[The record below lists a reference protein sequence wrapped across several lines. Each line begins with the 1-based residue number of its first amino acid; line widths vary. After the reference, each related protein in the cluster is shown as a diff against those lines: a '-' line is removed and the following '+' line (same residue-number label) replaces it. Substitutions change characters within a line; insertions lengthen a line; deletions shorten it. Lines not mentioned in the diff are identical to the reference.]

1 MQTKFPAS
9 SVMLSLLFLGVAG
22 CGGGGSSGGGG
33 GGGGDV
39 TGLEIAEQMSLVTA
53 SESSSPSAL
62 SRLVKFAAP
71 TAGDFITD
79 EPEIYVFDES
89 MQVLDLINEILCS
102 VDQTRYAEMVN
113 QGDYIAMI
121 DTSLCGRR
129 EDRASDASNESSA
142 ESQDFEE
149 WIVNSSREDDA
160 SPQIV
165 QFWVP
170 GDGMEEG
177 FEEIRCQIT
186 ITEGKSAENPFGI
199 FSADF
204 AGYLSG
210 TRTMIGNLSS
220 VQNEDGLI
228 EFEMFIDGGSFFE
241 EATHAILSADGTS
254 GQAYAFRAGSF
265 GMDSF
270 EETVNV
276 AFNETH
282 YLSDFGDR
290 TQCLDRLNFR
300 NNVWEYNL
308 YAADGSRVSHN
319 SGIPI
324 RVGEEHGW
332 AGYYGI
338 WLPDEIP
345 LTSGMTVTGEDGGA
359 DYTVFV
365 GAGRLMKRTREEL
378 TLGDFVGV
386 PVTMWIPETGESQI
400 VEWDGTNLVKTGLSV
415 CNEEGCTVT
424 DTADEVIVPEPFQ
437 WFGAWWEG
445 AGNLDFIADENG
457 NLSNATPVPLFVE
470 SFVTPDDP
478 LLSEGPVTLKC
489 YYECPRTNLTQA
501 DVDAGNLNYPN
512 IEDPEA
518 EPYLYTFDPETYAL
532 SLDGQT
538 VSLEGLDLTN
548 SPNFWGVHTGAM
560 VPVSVSVDPWE
571 VWSQETSYTY
581 ETGPN
586 PWNRYSGLLDS
597 TGAALTFEAPLS
609 CFYDGDEGVYQ
620 LQYGGEGQLWG
631 IPFEKIESEE
641 SEFEHWIAAFTIP
654 DGTELDC
661 GGASYYTKAMSIEQN
676 MQTADQSECADLTI
690 ESVGPPTNE
699 FTDPEMDAAPAVTD
713 PPAVIGGVLQ

>member
-1 MQTKFPAS
+1 MKTGIVGLVIAT
-9 SVMLSLLFLGVAG
+9 LSLAG

-33 GGGGDV
+33 SDV

-53 SESSSPSAL
+53 SESGSAL
-62 SRLVKFAAP
+62 LKLMKFAVP

-79 EPEIYVFDES
+79 TPEIYVFDES
-89 MQVLDLINEILCS
+89 MEVLDLINEILCS
-102 VDQTRYAEMVN
+102 IDQTRYAEMVN
-113 QGDYIAMI
+113 QGNYLALI
-121 DTSLCGRR
+121 DTALCGRR
-129 EDRASDASNESSA
+129 EDHASEESDRSSA
-142 ESQDFEE
+142 ENQDFEE
-149 WIVNSSREDDA
+149 WIVNSSREDND

-165 QFWVP
+165 RFWVP

-177 FEEIRCQIT
+177 FDEIRCQIT

-210 TRTMIGNLSS
+210 VQTMTGNLSS
-220 VQNEDGLI
+220 VQNDDGNI
-228 EFEMFIDGGSFFE
+228 EFEMFIDGGSFFQE
-241 EATHAILSADGTS
+241 ETHAILSPDGTS
-254 GQAYAFRAGSF
+254 GQAYALRFESF
-265 GMDSF
+265 FGETFDY
-270 EETVNV
+270 TVNV

-308 YAADGSRVSHN
+308 YAADGSRVSRN

-338 WLPDEIP
+338 WLPDEIS
-345 LTSGMTVTGEDGGA
+345 LENGMTVTGEEGGA

-365 GAGRLMKRTREEL
+365 GAGRLMKRTRQEL
-378 TLGDFVGV
+378 TLEDFIGV
-386 PVTMWIPETGESQI
+386 PVNMWDPETGQSNI
-400 VEWDGTNLVKTGLSV
+400 VEWNGTNLVKTGLSV

-424 DTADEVIVPEPFQ
+424 DTADTVIDPEPFQ

-470 SFVTPDDP
+470 SFVTPDDE
-478 LLSEGPVTLKC
+478 LFADGAVTLKC
-489 YYECPRTNLTQA
+489 YYQCPKPNLTQG
-501 DVDAGNLNYPN
+501 DVDAGNLFNPDVN
-512 IEDPEA
+512 DPEG

-532 SLDGQT
+532 SLDGQA

-548 SPNFWGVHTGAM
+548 SPNFWGIHTGAM
-560 VPVSVSVDPWE
+560 VLQSVTVNPWE
-571 VWSQETSYTY
+571 VWGQEVSYTY

-586 PWNRYSGLLDS
+586 PWNRYSALLDEAGS
-597 TGAALTFEAPLS
+597 ALTFEAPLS
-609 CFYDGDEGVYQ
+609 CFYDGDEGVYR
-620 LQYGGEGQLWG
+620 LEYGGEGQLWG

-641 SEFEHWIAAFTIP
+641 SDFEHWIAAFTIP
-654 DGTELDC
+654 DGTEIEC
-661 GGASYYTKAMSIEQN
+661 GGTPYYTKAMVIEQN
-676 MQTADQSECADLTI
+676 MQAADQSECVDLTI

-699 FTDPEMDAAPAVTD
+699 FTDPEMEAAPTVTD
-713 PPAVIGGVLQ
+713 PPAVIGGILQ